1 MKLPAKAIP
10 DINVYVDSDWAECLT
25 SRPHQ
30 EGQRI
35 WNMLTDA
42 VNFRPL
48 QQLQLAGSKTTER
61 LRGNELVLEW
71 VNNTFDWNR
80 YVQGFNNYHN
90 KMSEEFRG

>member
-1 MKLPAKAIP
+1 MSYVFPTSL
-10 DINVYVDSDWAECLT
+10 VVDSNSDHWMVLLQATEYAGATCINRL
-25 SRPHQ
+25 PHE
-30 EGQRI
+30 EGRRI

-71 VNNTFDWNR
+71 VNNTFD
-80 YVQGFNNYHN
+80 
-90 KMSEEFRG
+90 